1 MTASFDLRHVD
12 WLTSGTVGPPGARVF
27 YLQAAEGEQVVTL
40 RMEKQQLAALCEHLG
55 AMMADLPE
63 LPDLAS
69 KPSGLRQ
76 PVVEA
81 WTVGGMG
88 IAYEHDDDTVVLVA
102 EELVMGE
109 GVSGGIIPDDEP
121 DNLADHLSADELSEG
136 LAGVLEDIL
145 DLGSGPDS
153 DDDDDV
159 AFDDPFGVFGD
170 GPDPATARLHVP
182 RVLVPAFIDHAR
194 QLITAGRPTCDLCGN
209 PINPGGH
216 PCPRLN

>member
-1 MTASFDLRHVD
+1 MTASFDLRNVD

-27 YLQAAEGEQVVTL
+27 YLQAADGEQTVTL

-63 LPDLAS
+63 LPDPS
-69 KPSGLRQ
+69 DQPSGLRQ

-81 WTVGGMG
+81 WTIGGMG

-109 GVSGGIIPDDEP
+109 EVAGGTLSGD
-121 DNLADHLSADELSEG
+121 LSGEALSEG
-136 LAGVLEDIL
+136 LADVLEDIL
-145 DLGSGPDS
+145 DLGSDPDS
-153 DDDDDV
+153 DDDDDD
-159 AFDDPFGVFGD
+159 FEDPFGVFGD

-182 RVLVPAFIDHAR
+182 RALVPAFIEHAR